1 MVDSRQALNRSGSG
15 QEKPLSLYAVYCLLS
30 TVLLLVGCA
39 FISVP
44 LGGPTKPLKEKVVA
58 GEGEDKVLMIDISGV
73 ISSKEKSSP
82 IGLGGGPSMVARV
95 KEELEKAR
103 KDDHIKA
110 VVLRINSPGGTVT
123 ASDIIRHEIKKF
135 KEEKPVKVVA
145 CFTGL
150 GTSGAYYVA
159 TSADKIVALPTSVTG
174 SIGVIL
180 IKVNVQGLM
189 EKVGIANET
198 VKSGD
203 KKDAILPL
211 RPMTEEER
219 QIIQGVINYLHERF
233 IAVVEEVRP
242 GADLKDRKELAD
254 GRVFNAQESLDLK
267 LVDQVGYLDEA
278 IESAKTLAGLKEA
291 RVIMYTRPTGYK
303 DNIYSSG
310 EGMETTSASGGL
322 PLGMYSNTPLPFPL
336 GLRTAGPLQMEGQ
349 DTDFMY
355 LWQP

>member
-1 MVDSRQALNRSGSG
+1 MAKKEFTYRGKTLDDIKKMSLTDLAEIMPARQRRTLKRGFTEAQKKLLN
-15 QEKPLSLYAVYCLLS
+15 Q
-30 TVLLLVGCA
+30 
-39 FISVP
+39 
-44 LGGPTKPLKEKVVA
+44 
-58 GEGEDKVLMIDISGV
+58 
-73 ISSKEKSSP
+73 
-82 IGLGGGPSMVARV
+82 
-95 KEELEKAR
+95 
-103 KDDHIKA
+103 
-110 VVLRINSPGGTVT
+110 
-123 ASDIIRHEIKKF
+123 IKKF

-242 GADLKDRKELAD
+242 EVDLKDRRELAD

-267 LVDQVGYLDEA
+267 LVDQIGYLDEA

-291 RVIMYTRPTGYK
+291 RVVMYTRPTGYK

-310 EGMETTSASGGL
+310 EGMETASASGGL
-322 PLGMYSNTPLPFPL
+322 PIGMYSNTPLPFPF
-336 GLRTAGPLQMEGQ
+336 GLRMAGPLQMEGQ